1 MLNKDTLIMTIMLSI
16 LEITEILV
24 PQVIPIPII
33 DRTLGTIMILT
44 IIASRTITEVGITV
58 EIQTIIHIIIMDPN
72 GSLTQEIIMNI
83 ITKAIITS
91 QVEKIGSTIN
101 IDIEK

>member
-16 LEITEILV
+16 LETTEILV
-24 PQVIPIPII
+24 PQVIPIPIS
-33 DRTLGTIMILT
+33 DRILGIIMILT

-58 EIQTIIHIIIMDPN
+58 EIQTIIHIIIIDPN

-91 QVEKIGSTIN
+91 QVEKIG
-101 IDIEK
+101 